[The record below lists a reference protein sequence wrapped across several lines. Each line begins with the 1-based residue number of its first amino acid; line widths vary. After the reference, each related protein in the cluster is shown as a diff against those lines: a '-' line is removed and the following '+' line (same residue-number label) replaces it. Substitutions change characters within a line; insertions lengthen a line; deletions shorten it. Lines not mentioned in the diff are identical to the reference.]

1 MILVTGAGGQL
12 GSDVM
17 KELKRRSIPCVG
29 IRRADLELEDITK
42 IEEYFKTNSV
52 TRVIHCAAYTM
63 VDKAEEEKELCY
75 SANVVITSNI
85 AKVCKS
91 LDIPMMYISTDY
103 VFPGNG
109 TAEYDIDDKKGP
121 LNFYGKT
128 KLEGEYEVTK
138 VLKKYFIVRISW
150 VFGQNGNNFVK
161 TMLKLGKEKDSVN
174 VVADQIGSP
183 TYTPDLSKLL
193 CDMMKTDKYGIYHAT
208 NEGYCSWAEFAEEIF
223 KIAGYNTKVN
233 HIKSEEYKVAAERPK
248 NSRLSKKILDI
259 KKFDRLPH
267 WKDAVKRHIE
277 NQTIIS

>member
-1 MILVTGAGGQL
+1 
-12 GSDVM
+12 
-17 KELKRRSIPCVG
+17 
-29 IRRADLELEDITK
+29 
-42 IEEYFKTNSV
+42 
-52 TRVIHCAAYTM
+52 
-63 VDKAEEEKELCY
+63 
-75 SANVVITSNI
+75 
-85 AKVCKS
+85 
-91 LDIPMMYISTDY
+91 
-103 VFPGNG
+103 
-109 TAEYDIDDKKGP
+109 
-121 LNFYGKT
+121 
-128 KLEGEYEVTK
+128 
-138 VLKKYFIVRISW
+138 
-150 VFGQNGNNFVK
+150 
-161 TMLKLGKEKDSVN
+161 MLKLGKEKDSVN

-193 CDMMKTDKYGIYHAT
+193 CDMMKTYKYGIYHAT